1 MTKTVRSLNLAFF
14 LALLSAGPAFTQTPE
29 STSEPT
35 AAAPVAYVYVQTTKG
50 VNLYDAATDGKLSL
64 VKGSPFQTSGELIGS
79 NGKYVITLGTHDVYS
94 YVVEPDGAIGKLVS
108 EINTQQYAGAQC
120 GTETVTDGANLGHTG
135 QNVYVVLV
143 NFGWCTAIQ
152 TFDIAKSSGDLTF
165 NGQATPGGSAD
176 AGLSYPPSILGN
188 DTFAYA
194 PSDFG
199 CCGSPPGWSGFM
211 RQSDGTLEDM
221 ICSVSYDSGLTLPYG
236 YVPFLAASDPTN
248 HLAAVVSYNTGESEY
263 GPLQLASYTVDSKGD
278 FSTTSTR
285 KNMPYMEISP
295 TSMNMSPAGNL
306 LAVGGW
312 SSKSSD
318 PAAQGLQVFHFN
330 GADPVTPYTKALTKS
345 QIYQIRWDNN
355 DHLYALGGP
364 GLYVYTITPT
374 SIAEAPGSPYS
385 ISIENNQ
392 ICQQGS
398 YSCPYGLVVVTR

>member
-1 MTKTVRSLNLAFF
+1 
-14 LALLSAGPAFTQTPE
+14 
-29 STSEPT
+29 
-35 AAAPVAYVYVQTTKG
+35 
-50 VNLYDAATDGKLSL
+50 
-64 VKGSPFQTSGELIGS
+64 
-79 NGKYVITLGTHDVYS
+79 
-94 YVVEPDGAIGKLVS
+94 
-108 EINTQQYAGAQC
+108 
-120 GTETVTDGANLGHTG
+120 
-135 QNVYVVLV
+135 VVLV

-152 TFDIAKSSGDLTF
+152 TFAIAKGSGDLTF
-165 NGQATPGGSAD
+165 KAETVPGGNAE

-199 CCGSPPGWSGFM
+199 CCGSPPGWSGFAL
-211 RQSDGTLEDM
+211 QSDGRLEDM
-221 ICSVSYDSGLTLPYG
+221 TFNLSYDSGLTLPFA

-263 GPLQLASYTVDSKGD
+263 GPPQLASYSVNSKGD

-312 SSKSSD
+312 SSKNSD

-330 GADPVTPYTKALTKS
+330 GGDPVTPYTKTLTKS
-345 QIYQIRWDNN
+345 QIYQIRWDNS

-364 GLYVYTITPT
+364 GLYVFSITPT
-374 SIAEAPGSPYS
+374 SSTEAPGSPYS
-385 ISIENNQ
+385 IPIENNE
-392 ICQQGS
+392 ICQVGT
-398 YSCPYGLVVVTR
+398 YDCPYGLVVVAR